1 MSTLE
6 SQPLAG
12 APRVPRS
19 ARHPEAAVPAWSDDA
34 TLRRVLLGAGGV
46 LFALGNLLH
55 PLEHNEA
62 AEQAATWSAAHL
74 LFGIGGVLV
83 AAGLPLLAGRLGPG
97 RLARAAY
104 ALVWVGFVTMPAN
117 AYIELFAAPNID
129 HHTMHEIE
137 SDMTLVALPLAFA
150 FIIGVPLLGIVGWR
164 VGGLSRP
171 VAAGLVIAG
180 VTLLLGPG
188 LPVTEGYWIIPATV
202 IAGLA
207 LAATALPWSD
217 NNRPRRGGS

>member
-1 MSTLE
+1 MSTVE
-6 SQPLAG
+6 SQPLDG
-12 APRVPRS
+12 APRAPRS
-19 ARHPEAAVPAWSDDA
+19 ARQPQAPVPATSDDT

-74 LFGIGGVLV
+74 LFGIGGVLI

-104 ALVWVGFVTMPAN
+104 VLVWIGFVTMPAN
-117 AYIELFAAPNID
+117 AYIELFVAPNID
-129 HHTMHEIE
+129 HHTLHEIE
-137 SDMTLVALPLAFA
+137 SDMTLVALPVAFA

-164 VGGLSRP
+164 AGGLSRP
-171 VAAGLVIAG
+171 VAAGLVLAG
-180 VTLLLGPG
+180 VTLLFGQG
-188 LPVTEGYWIIPATV
+188 LPVKEGYWIIPATV
-202 IAGLA
+202 VAGLA
-207 LAATALPWSD
+207 LAATTLPWNDS
-217 NNRPRRGGS
+217 RQPRRGGS

>member
-1 MSTLE
+1 MSTVE
-6 SQPLAG
+6 SQPLGG

-19 ARHPEAAVPAWSDDA
+19 ARQPQAPAPATSDDT

-74 LFGIGGVLV
+74 LFGIGGVLI

-104 ALVWVGFVTMPAN
+104 ALVWIGFVTMPAN
-117 AYIELFAAPNID
+117 AYIEMFVAPNID
-129 HHTMHEIE
+129 HHTLHEIE
-137 SDMTLVALPLAFA
+137 SDMTLVALPVAFA

-164 VGGLSRP
+164 AGGLSRP
-171 VAAGLVIAG
+171 VAAGLVLAG
-180 VTLLLGPG
+180 VTLLFGQG
-188 LPVTEGYWIIPATV
+188 LPVKEGYWIIPATV
-202 IAGLA
+202 VAGLA
-207 LAATALPWSD
+207 LAATTLPWSD
-217 NNRPRRGGS
+217 SRQPRRGGS